1 MCAKDTEIPAVC
13 EGRAESI
20 FNTIE
25 TKLAP
30 YMSQQGNLNIAAGEF
45 GTAQTELEM
54 TQDTQQQYFSSFTK
68 DETWLRA
75 KELL

>member
-1 MCAKDTEIPAVC
+1 M
-13 EGRAESI
+13 
-20 FNTIE
+20 IE
-25 TKLAP
+25 AKLAP

-54 TQDTQQQYFSSFTK
+54 TQDTQQTYFSSFTK
-68 DETWLRA
+68 DETWTRA